1 MGYSLQP
8 RRACDAVKFGI
19 KGTDYTIVLK
29 NAGTRHYQQ
38 LVNEFTSI
46 MNDIVDEILGNADP
60 NDYVRFVLKSSDFDR
75 LNTSYQRRS
84 QVSGAWL
91 SELAGK
97 LLQSHESLDLDN
109 NLTLHV
115 QLVAIPRGN
124 GRAKVAVNMWTN
136 ILLKRCVLTNVTQ
149 HNHIPCFGY
158 ALVLAIN
165 RLFTDLTGVRHL
177 AANENRMIN
186 EDSVCFKTSG
196 VQYGPVDCTQY
207 HLFLPCL
214 PQNSRLIVVDAKDI
228 TKNYCIKVMLSIK
241 MILL

>member
-1 MGYSLQP
+1 MYPELLNDP
-8 RRACDAVKFGI
+8 
-19 KGTDYTIVLK
+19 GTDYTIVLK
-29 NAGTRHYQQ
+29 NDGTRHYQQ

-46 MNDIVDEILGNADP
+46 MNDIVDETLGNADP

-75 LNTSYQRRS
+75 PLNTSYQRRS

-109 NLTLHV
+109 SLTLHV
-115 QLVAIPRGN
+115 QHLAIPRGN
-124 GRAKVAVNMWTN
+124 GRARVAVNMWTN
-136 ILLKRCVLTNVTQ
+136 ILLIRCVLTNVDQ
-149 HNHIPCFGY
+149 YNYIPCFGY

-165 RLFTDLTGVRHL
+165 RLFTYLTGVQYL
-177 AANENRMIN
+177 AANENRIIN
-186 EDSVCFKTSG
+186 EVSACFKTSG

-207 HLFLPCL
+207 NLFLHCL
-214 PQNSRLIVVDAKDI
+214 PQNSRLIVVDSKNRK
-228 TKNYCIKVMLSIK
+228 KNYCIKLMLSTQ